1 MTFLTVEEI
10 ELVLM
15 FGSTVECCMEAR
27 SSGDKWPR
35 YLSDFIILNSGKAAD

>member
-27 SSGDKWPR
+27 SSGD
-35 YLSDFIILNSGKAAD
+35 FIILNSGKAAD